1 MFLKSL
7 TLKGFKSFADR
18 THMVFDPGLTV
29 VVGPNGSG
37 KSNVSDAILWVL
49 GEQSAK
55 MLRGQAMEDVVFSGS
70 SARKPVGVAEV
81 TLVLDNADHTLP
93 VDFAEVGIT
102 RRMYR
107 SGESEY
113 LINGAPARLM
123 DIQDILHDSGLGK
136 DAHSIISQGK
146 LDSILSS
153 RPEERRA
160 LVEEAAG
167 ISKHRRRKE
176 RSQRKLADMDKNLVR
191 ARDVA
196 RELNRQLRPLE
207 RQVDRAKRYNELD
220 SRLSELT
227 CQLAVDDVRRLQ
239 QQWGELQGRSNEAA
253 AAIELAQFRVDEK
266 TRELEKLQS
275 MLEQKGLFV
284 GDLGEQRRRCA
295 DILGRLESDMRLLE
309 EKGRNMVDRLSET
322 RLTLSQV
329 ERQRSEAQ
337 SEREDVS
344 SRLCETRA
352 AADSLAKDVSR
363 LEPAAKAATA
373 ARREAGS
380 EQARLTSEQR
390 DCQHAL
396 DRATLDHAKLT
407 DEISNAEVEDQMF
420 ASRIEQIDETLETTR
435 AALESRTRRLEELE
449 GDLAEAKGGAEK
461 AQAAIGERKAS
472 HDEAARAAADAR
484 RELESARGKL
494 EQAKATLR
502 ALRDVD
508 AQLGAGRDSLES
520 RVLSADELS
529 SLVRCRLADVV
540 SAPAEL
546 DSLVERLLGETLG
559 APVVGSGD
567 DVARIMDAARGMSG
581 ASGSLTV
588 LNLSEHAPE
597 PVEACGERLV
607 DLLSVSDDARG
618 LVERLLGDIRIVDS
632 PEQAVSAHAKDPSLT
647 YVTLD
652 GVMSLPDGRTQAGAS
667 AGAAAGTLERKRRI
681 AELVEQVPALEGGV
695 AELEQRVTQTTA
707 LVDAAAEELA
717 QAREAASEA
726 SGAVSRLRGERDS
739 VNSELGRLESQV
751 SHAENELAQVKSR
764 REAAAERAKSAR
776 PRLEELKKSIDEGK
790 ERLSE
795 LGRLVQEAGERR
807 REASRA
813 EDDAAKKAADARL
826 SLATSRER
834 LRHLDERDREL
845 ARRIDELAERAR
857 AAEEGT
863 RSLEVLRLRID
874 PLHERYEAIHA
885 CALTWAE
892 RLRDR
897 ASLAEADSDSLK
909 KTIGDARQQVADV
922 TAELERAKSEQGSL
936 KVESGKLEVRVEQA
950 IAAITADGR
959 HVLEEALQMPE
970 PEDRE
975 ACEREVASL
984 RRQIDGL
991 GPVNQVAMDE
1001 YTKLKERADYI
1012 AAQLADLE
1020 SARSALQKIT
1030 SAIDRKM
1037 RRQFLQTFE
1046 AVNANF
1052 VEIFG
1057 MLFPGGKAHLEM
1069 TDPDHPAETGIEV
1082 VAQPRGKR
1090 IAKMTLMSGGEK
1102 SLTALALLFAVYRTR
1117 TVPFYVFDEVEAALD
1132 DSNLD
1137 KLLDAIEQLK
1147 ETTQLIVISHQRRTM
1162 EQADVLYGVSMQA
1175 DGVSHVV
1182 SQRLD
1187 RATGKVVD
1195 A

>member
-81 TLVLDNADHTLP
+81 TLVLDNTDHTLP
-93 VDFAEVGIT
+93 VEFSEVGIT

-113 LINGAPARLM
+113 LINGSPARLM
-123 DIQDILHDSGLGK
+123 DIQDILHDSGMGK
-136 DAHSIISQGK
+136 DTHSIISQGK

-153 RPEERRA
+153 RPEERRV
-160 LVEEAAG
+160 LIEEAAG

-176 RSQRKLADMDKNLVR
+176 RSLRKLADMDKNLVR

-207 RQVDRAKRYNELD
+207 RQVDRAKRFNELD
-220 SRLSELT
+220 ARLSELT

-239 QQWGELQGRSNEAA
+239 RQWGDLEAKAKEAA
-253 AAIELAQFRVDEK
+253 AAVELAQFRADEK
-266 TRELEKLQS
+266 SRELEKLQS
-275 MLEQKGLFV
+275 LLEQKGLFV
-284 GDLGEQRRRCA
+284 GDLGEQRRRCS

-309 EKGRNMVDRLSET
+309 EKGRNMVDRLSGT
-322 RLTLSQV
+322 RLTLSQL
-329 ERQRSEAQ
+329 ERQRSEAAG
-337 SEREDVS
+337 ELLGVS
-344 SRLCETRA
+344 ANLGQTRSATDKLA
-352 AADSLAKDVSR
+352 ADVSR
-363 LEPAAKAATA
+363 LEPAAKQATA
-373 ARREAGS
+373 ARREAS
-380 EQARLTSEQR
+380 AEQNRLTTEQR
-390 DCQHAL
+390 DCQRKL
-396 DRATLDHAKLT
+396 DQATLEHAKLT

-420 ASRIEQIDETLETTR
+420 ASRLAQIDEQVETAT
-435 AALESRTRRLEELE
+435 AALNSRRERAGELAAQLEEAQAAA
-449 GDLAEAKGGAEK
+449 DA
-461 AQAAIGERKAS
+461 AQAAIAERATER
-472 HDEAARAAADAR
+472 DAARAAADAAR
-484 RELESARGKL
+484 RVLDAARGEL
-494 EQAKATLR
+494 AQAKATLN
-502 ALRDVD
+502 ALRGVD
-508 AQLGAGRDSLES
+508 ANLAAGAGTLEG
-520 RVLSADELS
+520 RVLADGSLA
-529 SLVRCRLADVV
+529 SLVRCRLADAV

-546 DSLVERLLGETLG
+546 DSVVERLLGETLA
-559 APVVGSGD
+559 APVVATGD
-567 DVARIMDAARGMSG
+567 EVARLMDAAVATSG
-581 ASGSLTV
+581 AEGSLTV
-588 LNLSEHAPE
+588 LSLAESAP
-597 PVEACGERLV
+597 AAQDGAGARLV
-607 DLLSVSDDARG
+607 DQLSVTDEARG
-618 LVERLLGDIRIVDS
+618 LVERLLGDVFVVET
-632 PEQAVSAHAKDPSLT
+632 PEKAVAAHAANPNLT
-647 YVTLD
+647 YVTAT
-652 GVMSLPDGRTQAGAS
+652 GVVALPDGRTQAGAS
-667 AGAAAGTLERKRRI
+667 AGNAAGTLARKRR
-681 AELVEQVPALEGGV
+681 V
-695 AELEQRVTQTTA
+695 AELEEGMAALEQTVTDGEAA
-707 LVDAAAEELA
+707 LASANSAADDAA
-717 QAREAASEA
+717 QALSEA
-726 SGAVSRLRGERDS
+726 RDSAGDASGVLSGLRGEQS
-739 VNSELGRLESQV
+739 SLTSEIGRLESQV
-751 SHAENELAQVKSR
+751 SRAADERAQVSAK
-764 REAAAERAKSAR
+764 REKCAKRSEEAR
-776 PRLEELKKSIDEGK
+776 PRLDSLKQQMDEAKARLTELNH
-790 ERLSE
+790 E
-795 LGRLVQEAGERR
+795 LEQASARR

-826 SLATSRER
+826 DLATSRER
-834 LRHLDERDREL
+834 LRHLTQREGEL
-845 ARRIDELAERAR
+845 SGRISELEQRMS
-857 AAEEGT
+857 AAEEST
-863 RSLEVLRLRID
+863 RSLEVLRLRVD
-874 PLHERYEAIHA
+874 PLHERYEQIHEV
-885 CALTWAE
+885 CQTWAE

-909 KTIGDARQQVADV
+909 KTIGDAKQQVAD
-922 TAELERAKSEQGSL
+922 ANAALEAARSSQNDV
-936 KVESGKLEVRVEQA
+936 KVENAQLEVRVEQA

-970 PEDRE
+970 PDDRP
-975 ACEREVASL
+975 ATEREVANL
-984 RRQIDGL
+984 RRQIENL

-1001 YTKLKERADYI
+1001 YTKLKERSDYI
-1012 AAQLADLE
+1012 AVQLADLE
-1020 SARSALQKIT
+1020 SARSALTKIT
-1030 SAIDRKM
+1030 AAIDRKM
-1037 RRQFLQTFE
+1037 RRQFLSTFE

-1052 VEIFG
+1052 VEVFS

-1082 VAQPRGKR
+1082 IAQPRGKR

-1102 SLTALALLFAVYRTR
+1102 SLVALALLFAVYRTR

-1132 DSNLD
+1132 DANLD

-1175 DGVSHVV
+1175 DGVSHVI

>member
-1 MFLKSL
+1 MYLKSL

-37 KSNVSDAILWVL
+37 KSNVSDGILWVL

-55 MLRGQAMEDVVFSGS
+55 MLRGQAMEDVIFSGS

-81 TLVLDNADHTLP
+81 TLVLDNTDRTLP
-93 VDFAEVGIT
+93 VDFSEVGIT
-102 RRMYR
+102 RRIYR

-136 DAHSIISQGK
+136 DTHSIISQGK
-146 LDSILSS
+146 LDAILAS
-153 RPEERRA
+153 RPEERRG

-176 RSQRKLADMDKNLVR
+176 RSLRKLEDMDKNLVR

-196 RELNRQLRPLE
+196 REINRQLRPLE
-207 RQVDRAKRYNELD
+207 RQVDRANRFNELD

-239 QQWGELQGRSNEAA
+239 GQWEGLQAKGREAA
-253 AAIELAQFRVDEK
+253 CAIELAQFRVDEK
-266 TRELEKLQS
+266 TGELDKLQS

-322 RLTLSQV
+322 RMTLSQL
-329 ERQRSEAQ
+329 ERQRREASSEL
-337 SEREDVS
+337 EDVNGRLSDTRVATS
-344 SRLCETRA
+344 SLE
-352 AADSLAKDVSR
+352 ADVAR
-363 LEPAAKAATA
+363 LEPEAKAATA
-373 ARREAGS
+373 ARREASS
-380 EQARLTSEQR
+380 EQNRLVGEQR
-390 DCQHAL
+390 SCQREL
-396 DRATLDHAKLT
+396 DTATLAHAKLK
-407 DEISNAEVEDQMF
+407 DEISSAEVEDQMF
-420 ASRIEQIDETLETTR
+420 ASRLEQIDEQVETAE
-435 AALESRTRRLEELE
+435 AALASRRSRLEELE
-449 GDLAEAKGGAEK
+449 ASIAEATKVADAAK
-461 AQAAIGERKAS
+461 ADIATRSAG
-472 HDEAARAAADAR
+472 HDAARAAQRAAVHALDEAR
-484 RELESARGKL
+484 SAF
-494 EQAKATLR
+494 ASANATLS
-502 ALRDVD
+502 ALRSVD
-508 AQLGAGRDSLES
+508 AQLQAGSDTLEG
-520 RVLSADELS
+520 RVLKNSELS

-546 DSLVERLLGETLG
+546 DQLVERLLGEALA
-559 APVVGSGD
+559 APVVAHGE
-567 DVARIMDAARGMSG
+567 DVSKLMDSAASQRK
-581 ASGSLTV
+581 ASGSFTV
-588 LNLSEHAPE
+588 LSLAERARAHATGAGESLASRLRVAPE
-597 PVEACGERLV
+597 AEGLI
-607 DLLSVSDDARG
+607 DA
-618 LVERLLGDIRIVDS
+618 LLGDVRVVKDAA
-632 PEQAVSAHAKDPSLT
+632 EAVRAHEAEPTLT
-647 YVTLD
+647 YVAPG
-652 GVMSLPDGRTQAGAS
+652 GVVAYPDGRTVAGTS
-667 AGAAAGTLERKRRI
+667 AGAAAGTLERRRRI
-681 AELVEQVPALEGGV
+681 ADLERSMPALEREVRAAQEGV
-695 AELEQRVTQTTA
+695 VSASAE
-707 LVDAAAEELA
+707 VDAAQAALS
-717 QAREAASEA
+717 QARDASAKAAGEISRLSGERSSVASE
-726 SGAVSRLRGERDS
+726 V
-739 VNSELGRLESQV
+739 GRLESQV
-751 SHAENELAQVKSR
+751 SRAADERTQVTRR
-764 REAAAERAKSAR
+764 REEAGRKAAEAR
-776 PRLEELKKSIDEGK
+776 PRLAGLKEKADAARDRLGELTRELDEAA
-790 ERLSE
+790 
-795 LGRLVQEAGERR
+795 QRR
-807 REASRA
+807 REASRV
-813 EDDAAKKAADARL
+813 EDEAAKRAADARL
-826 SLATSRER
+826 VLATSRER
-834 LRHLDERDREL
+834 LRHLEERSKELSHRIMDVDERT
-845 ARRIDELAERAR
+845 R
-857 AAEEGT
+857 AAEVST
-863 RSLEVLRLRID
+863 RSLEVLRLRVD
-874 PLHERYEAIHA
+874 PLHERYDAIHE
-885 CALTWAE
+885 CALEWAK

-909 KTIGDARQQVADV
+909 KTISDAKGKVSAAM
-922 TAELERAKSEQGSL
+922 AELERAKAAQGDL
-936 KVESGKLEVRVEQA
+936 KVESGRLEVRVEQA

-975 ACEREVASL
+975 ATEREVANL
-984 RRQIDGL
+984 RRQIESI

-1001 YTKLKERADYI
+1001 YTSLKKRADYI
-1012 AAQLADLE
+1012 HEQLADLE
-1020 SARSALQKIT
+1020 SARGALTKIT
-1030 SAIDRKM
+1030 AAIDRKM
-1037 RRQFLQTFE
+1037 RRQFLATFE

-1052 VEIFG
+1052 IEVFS

-1069 TDPDHPAETGIEV
+1069 TDPEHPSETGIEV

-1117 TVPFYVFDEVEAALD
+1117 TVPFYLFDEVEAALD

-1137 KLLDAIEQLK
+1137 KLLMAIDQLK
-1147 ETTQLIVISHQRRTM
+1147 ESTQLIVISHQRRTM

>member
-81 TLVLDNADHTLP
+81 TLVLDNTDHTLP
-93 VDFAEVGIT
+93 VDFTEVGIT

-136 DAHSIISQGK
+136 DTHSIISQGK

-160 LVEEAAG
+160 LIEEAAG

-176 RSQRKLADMDKNLVR
+176 RSLRKLQDMDKNLVR

-196 RELNRQLRPLE
+196 REINRQLRPLE
-207 RQVDRAKRYNELD
+207 RQVDRAKRFNELD
-220 SRLSELT
+220 TRLSELT

-239 QQWGELQGRSNEAA
+239 RQWADLQAQAKEAA
-253 AAIELAQFRVDEK
+253 AAVELAQYRVDEK

-329 ERQRSEAQ
+329 ERQRTEARKEADDV
-337 SEREDVS
+337 SERLV
-344 SRLCETRA
+344 ETRA
-352 AADSLAKDVSR
+352 AVESLTRQVRELD
-363 LEPAAKAATA
+363 PAAKVATA
-373 ARREAGS
+373 ERREAGAA
-380 EQARLTSEQR
+380 QARLTDEQR
-390 DCQHAL
+390 SCQ
-396 DRATLDHAKLT
+396 RELDHTTLEQAKLNE
-407 DEISNAEVEDQMF
+407 EIGNAEVQDQMF
-420 ASRIEQIDETLETTR
+420 ASRLAQIDEQVETAN
-435 AALESRTRRLEELE
+435 AALASRRARAEELE
-449 GDLAEAKGGAEK
+449 GQLACAREAAE
-461 AQAAIGERKAS
+461 QARSAVPERAAA
-472 HDEAARAAADAR
+472 HDEARAAARQAR
-484 RELESARGKL
+484 HELDEARSAL
-494 EQAKATLR
+494 AQARATLR

-508 AQLGAGRDSLES
+508 AQLGAATGSLEG
-520 RVLSADELS
+520 RVLANGSLA
-529 SLVRCRLADVV
+529 SLVRYRLADVV

-546 DSLVERLLGETLG
+546 DEVVERLLGDVLA
-559 APVVGSGD
+559 APVVATSE
-567 DVARIMDAARGMSG
+567 DVVSLMDAAAATKNAAG
-581 ASGSLTV
+581 ALTV
-588 LNLSEHAPE
+588 LSLAEQAPAHA
-597 PVEACGERLV
+597 AQAGERLV
-607 DLLSVSDDARG
+607 DLLTVDVRARG
-618 LVERLLGDIRIVDS
+618 LMERLLGDVRVVASAAD
-632 PEQAVSAHAKDPSLT
+632 AVAGHAANPDLT
-647 YVTLD
+647 YVTRE
-652 GVMSLPDGRTQAGAS
+652 GVVALPDGRTQAGVS
-667 AGAAAGTLERKRRI
+667 AGAAAGTLERRRRI
-681 AELVEQVPALEGGV
+681 AELEGQLP
-695 AELEQRVTQTTA
+695 ELEAGLAEHDQAVSDA
-707 LVDAAAEELA
+707 SAAVDAAASALA
-717 QAREAASEA
+717 DARAAVSEAKGEVSRLESEHGSVTSEIGRLEGQVASAADERAQVTAKREAAT
-726 SGAVSRLRGERDS
+726 ER
-739 VNSELGRLESQV
+739 V
-751 SHAENELAQVKSR
+751 
-764 REAAAERAKSAR
+764 AKAR
-776 PRLEELKKSIDEGK
+776 PRLDELASKIEEGRA
-790 ERLSE
+790 RLAQIAE
-795 LGRLVQEAGERR
+795 DLAKAQDRR

-813 EDDAAKKAADARL
+813 EDSATKKAADARL
-826 SLATSRER
+826 ELATSRER
-834 LRHLDERDREL
+834 LTHLEGRESQL
-845 ARRIDELAERAR
+845 KTRIDELTERDR
-857 AAEEGT
+857 AAREGT

-885 CALTWAE
+885 ACLEWAE

-909 KTIGDARQQVADV
+909 KTIGDAKKQVADV
-922 TAELERAKSEQGSL
+922 TTELEAARASQNSL
-936 KVESGKLEVRVEQA
+936 KVDSGKLEVRVEQA
-950 IAAITADGR
+950 IAQITADGR

-970 PEDRE
+970 PDDRE
-975 ACEREVASL
+975 ATEREVDAL

-1001 YTKLKERADYI
+1001 YAKLKERADYI

-1020 SARSALQKIT
+1020 SARGALTKIT
-1030 SAIDRKM
+1030 AAIDRKM
-1037 RRQFLQTFE
+1037 RRQFLSTFE

-1057 MLFPGGKAHLEM
+1057 MLFPGGRAHLEM

-1147 ETTQLIVISHQRRTM
+1147 ATTQLIVISHQRRTM

-1187 RATGKVVD
+1187 RTTGKVVD

>member
-136 DAHSIISQGK
+136 DTHSIISQGK

-160 LVEEAAG
+160 LIEEAAG

-344 SRLCETRA
+344 SRLCETRS

-373 ARREAGS
+373 VRREAGS
-380 EQARLTSEQR
+380 EQARLTSDQR

-472 HDEAARAAADAR
+472 HDEAARVAADAR
-484 RELESARGKL
+484 HELESARGKL
-494 EQAKATLR
+494 AQAKATLR

-508 AQLGAGRDSLES
+508 AQLGSGRDSLES

-607 DLLSVSDDARG
+607 DLLLHHVVDDVLVGVEVRHGVEAQALNDQHHLLLLLQDEQVLLLDVVVRHVQDALQVDQAHDLTTAQADVQRLRVLLALLVHRVHVRHVVVRQVARDLRNVVLVHVPADRLQLLQAARLLRAAARRAHVQRDAVRLVLGAQHVDVERHQQLARAAHGRAPAGDELYASRHVVAPTGRTEVGLPLLGHDALGHGLVLAGADLRQSVSVGTLRLG
-618 LVERLLGDIRIVDS
+618 VLVHVAANHPRILLLHGNAQLLG
-632 PEQAVSAHAKDPSLT
+632 
-647 YVTLD
+647 
-652 GVMSLPDGRTQAGAS
+652 
-667 AGAAAGTLERKRRI
+667 GAAG
-681 AELVEQVPALEGGV
+681 
-695 AELEQRVTQTTA
+695 
-707 LVDAAAEELA
+707 
-717 QAREAASEA
+717 
-726 SGAVSRLRGERDS
+726 
-739 VNSELGRLESQV
+739 
-751 SHAENELAQVKSR
+751 
-764 REAAAERAKSAR
+764 
-776 PRLEELKKSIDEGK
+776 
-790 ERLSE
+790 
-795 LGRLVQEAGERR
+795 
-807 REASRA
+807 
-813 EDDAAKKAADARL
+813 
-826 SLATSRER
+826 
-834 LRHLDERDREL
+834 EL
-845 ARRIDELAERAR
+845 ARNLDAVIHRHTLRLTPRSSSYTNRHEGAHIASTHSGMLAVLLGHIDQLVGDAAGVQSTLDDALSVTHEGVHSSVSGFARIDIQH
-857 AAEEGT
+857 
-863 RSLEVLRLRID
+863 S
-874 PLHERYEAIHA
+874 
-885 CALTWAE
+885 
-892 RLRDR
+892 
-897 ASLAEADSDSLK
+897 ASS
-909 KTIGDARQQVADV
+909 
-922 TAELERAKSEQGSL
+922 
-936 KVESGKLEVRVEQA
+936 
-950 IAAITADGR
+950 
-959 HVLEEALQMPE
+959 
-970 PEDRE
+970 
-975 ACEREVASL
+975 
-984 RRQIDGL
+984 
-991 GPVNQVAMDE
+991 
-1001 YTKLKERADYI
+1001 
-1012 AAQLADLE
+1012 
-1020 SARSALQKIT
+1020 
-1030 SAIDRKM
+1030 
-1037 RRQFLQTFE
+1037 
-1046 AVNANF
+1046 
-1052 VEIFG
+1052 
-1057 MLFPGGKAHLEM
+1057 
-1069 TDPDHPAETGIEV
+1069 
-1082 VAQPRGKR
+1082 
-1090 IAKMTLMSGGEK
+1090 
-1102 SLTALALLFAVYRTR
+1102 
-1117 TVPFYVFDEVEAALD
+1117 
-1132 DSNLD
+1132 
-1137 KLLDAIEQLK
+1137 
-1147 ETTQLIVISHQRRTM
+1147 
-1162 EQADVLYGVSMQA
+1162 
-1175 DGVSHVV
+1175 
-1182 SQRLD
+1182 
-1187 RATGKVVD
+1187 
-1195 A
+1195 